1 MTLELVHTILDWLQ
15 THSVLANLI
24 VFLTALTE
32 SLALIG
38 LIIPGAVLMVIFG
51 ALIATGHLEFS
62 HVFIAACAGAIIGDG
77 ASYWLGKYYQQ
88 QLATLWPLNRHPE
101 IMEKGAAFFQKHGGK
116 SILLG
121 RFIGPIRPVI
131 PAIAGMLNMRFS
143 HFTMINIFS
152 ALLWAPL
159 YLLPGILIGTSLELA
174 SELAGRFALLLL
186 FLLFSLWLTYQIAQF
201 LYSKITP
208 HTDRLLFVAM
218 NWNRQHP
225 VMGKVTSSIIDPH
238 HREVRGLTL
247 LILLLFFSSLL
258 TVLLF
263 TYALKTGPVQNINIL
278 VFNAIANMQSPPFD
292 WLLQWFTRL
301 GERSF
306 LFIVIVAFSLW
317 LAWQR
322 NWVSII
328 YLLSA
333 LLVPLGIIAALT
345 WALSWT
351 QSLPET
357 LAAIQN
363 LSGFNLPSGHTALA
377 LSVYGFLA
385 IILARRFSM
394 HVRVSIYISIAW
406 LVSIIGFTR
415 IYFATHLL
423 TDVVAGF
430 LLGLAWLSIIA
441 IAYRRHNRD
450 ASLKINKTLLTSMLA
465 IILAASYPYNPRIYS
480 DRTYSDTPFER
491 YYIMT
496 DKAWTESGWQSLPS
510 YRQDLKEK
518 NQHPFN
524 LQWAGKTEKL
534 IFPLLSQGWQ
544 YPDTNAVKFA
554 QWFNP
559 LTTADQLPL
568 LPHVHDG
575 RYDDIRLYKVLPDK
589 ETLLVL
595 RLWKSD
601 TLVKINKTRQ
611 ALWIGNLSF
620 VKKKKVLLLSY
631 LYTTAEFNQPLSDFA
646 LVIRQPRVDLKKTVT
661 KHDKVTSKAE
671 WDGRVLL
678 LSE

>member
-32 SLALIG
+32 SLALVG

-88 QLATLWPLNRHPE
+88 QLTSLWPLNRHPE

-186 FLLFSLWLTYQIAQF
+186 FLLFSLWLTYQIVRF

-218 NWNRQHP
+218 NWNRRHP

-247 LILLLFFSSLL
+247 LILLLFFSSLFAA
-258 TVLLF
+258 LLF
-263 TYALKTGPVQNINIL
+263 AYAFKTGPVQNINIL
-278 VFNAIANMQSPPFD
+278 VFNAITNIQSPPFD
-292 WLLQWFTRL
+292 WLLQWFSRL

-306 LFIVIVAFSLW
+306 LFIIIIAFSVW
-317 LAWQR
+317 LAWER
-322 NWVSII
+322 SWVSII

-333 LLVPLGIIAALT
+333 LLVPLGIITALT
-345 WALSWT
+345 WTLSWT
-351 QSLPET
+351 QSLPGT
-357 LAAIQN
+357 LAATAN
-363 LSGFNLPSGHTALA
+363 LSDFNLPSGHSALA
-377 LSVYGFLA
+377 LSVYGFIA
-385 IILARRFSM
+385 IILARRFSI
-394 HVRVSIYISIAW
+394 HARFAIYIGIAW

-415 IYFATHLL
+415 IYYATHLL
-423 TDVVAGF
+423 TDVIAGF
-430 LLGLAWLSIIA
+430 LLGLTWLSIIS

-450 ASLKINKTLLTSMLA
+450 ALIKVNKILLTSMLVV
-465 IILAASYPYNPRIYS
+465 ILTASYPYNSQAYP
-480 DRTYSDTPFER
+480 DKTYSNNSFEQ

-496 DKAWTESGWQSLPS
+496 DKAWFESGWQSLPS

-524 LQWAGKTEKL
+524 LQWVGKTEKL
-534 IFPLLSQGWQ
+534 ISPLLLQGWQ
-544 YPDTNAVKFA
+544 HPDTNAVKFA

-559 LTTADQLPL
+559 LTLANQLPL

-575 RYDDIRLYKVLPDK
+575 RYDDIRLYKMLPDK

-601 TLVKINKTRQ
+601 TLVTTNKNRQ
-611 ALWIGNLSF
+611 ALWIGNLSY
-620 VKKKKVLLLSY
+620 VKKKNVLLLSY
-631 LYTTAEFNQPLSDFA
+631 LYTSAEFNRPLSDFIH
-646 LVIRQPRVDLKKTVT
+646 LVRQPELGLKNTIRKD
-661 KHDKVTSKAE
+661 DKVVSKLE